1 MINKWQMDL
10 KNDSL
15 LSLGPRPKLSSK
27 TIKTS
32 YTIPVDDN
40 SVEMLDQ
47 YFTFWLF
54 VAEGG
59 FSRLLVVIFF

>member
-1 MINKWQMDL
+1 MDL
-10 KNDSL
+10 KDDSL
-15 LSLGPRPKLSSK
+15 LSLGPGPKLSSK

-47 YFTFWLF
+47 YFTF
-54 VAEGG
+54 
-59 FSRLLVVIFF
+59 